1 MKNPS
6 LKVQAKISYPARALC
21 LSFSPK
27 IKLGKI
33 TFTISF
39 ELTFLWFH
47 KVSFSFFFTFF
58 SFYFIILCVYMFRLL
73 VCLCLKY
80 PQRPDDVRHPE
91 TGVTIWVWV
100 AMWGLG
106 MELGSS
112 GRSTSVLNW
121 WSISLACSLHF
132 FNLKLKTMTTHLKV
146 FSFVNWNL
154 RYGLLLTPFL
164 PCPTHQGST
173 TRPYLQTLVP

>member
-33 TFTISF
+33 TFTLSF

-73 VCLCLKY
+73 VCLCLKH

-106 MELGSS
+106 IELGSS
-112 GRSTSVLNW
+112 GRSTSVLFFFLFVQRLFIFHLVSTSVLNW

-132 FNLKLKTMTTHLKV
+132 LI
-146 FSFVNWNL
+146 
-154 RYGLLLTPFL
+154 
-164 PCPTHQGST
+164 
-173 TRPYLQTLVP
+173 